1 MPLSKSS
8 EIKRQT
14 QKAKRSAREKNMGN
28 VIEFRN
34 ITKYFPGVKA
44 LDNISFTANGGEVL
58 ALMGENGAGKST
70 LLKILNGDYQ
80 QDDGDYLVNGRP
92 CHFNNPREAVAAG
105 IGVIYQERQIMLELT
120 VGENIFLGR
129 LPTGFLGHIKMN
141 EVHERAQKII
151 DEFGLNMRSTDKVKD
166 LSVAYQQM
174 VEIMKAYSREN
185 LKMIAFDEPTASLS
199 DAEIESLF
207 RIIRKLR
214 DEGKVIIY
222 VSHRMAEI
230 REIAD
235 RVAIFKD
242 GCLVGQS
249 PIDQITDKQ
258 LIEKMVGRDLGDV
271 FAALDKDKKIGDVV
285 LEVQHLQ
292 SPYLKDASFTVRAG
306 EVVGFSG
313 LVGAGRTEVVRAL
326 TGADPRTGGEVLLN
340 GKPLVCK
347 SPHDAI
353 KNGVVMVSED
363 RKLEGIIPRMS
374 VGRNIAVGSL
384 DKLANRFGV
393 IDKKKEIQLGI
404 DGKEEFNIKTPS
416 LEKPIVELSG
426 GNQQKAI
433 VARWLLT
440 NPQVLILD
448 EPTKGIDVGAKSE
461 FYNLIC
467 EFAKQGIAIILISSE
482 LPEVIGLSDRII
494 VMRSRRI
501 VGEIPACDAT
511 EEKLLTMA
519 MMEEHVHG

>member
-1 MPLSKSS
+1 MAN
-8 EIKRQT
+8 Q
-14 QKAKRSAREKNMGN
+14 
-28 VIEFRN
+28 IEFRH

-44 LDNISFTANGGEVL
+44 LDDINFVANGGEVL

-80 QDDGDYLVNGRP
+80 QTDGEYLVNGQP
-92 CHFNNPREAVAAG
+92 CHFNSPSEAVAAG

-141 EVHERAQKII
+141 EVHEKAQKII
-151 DEFGLNMRSTDKVKD
+151 DEFGLDMRSTDKVKD

-207 RIIRKLR
+207 RIIQKLKS
-214 DEGKVIIY
+214 EGKVILY

-230 REIAD
+230 RQVAD

-242 GCLVGQS
+242 GRYMGDYPVNE
-249 PIDQITDKQ
+249 ITDKE
-258 LIEKMVGRDLGDV
+258 LITKMVGRDLGDV
-271 FAALDKDKKIGDVV
+271 FSSLDKNKTIGDVV
-285 LEVQHLQ
+285 LEAKHVQ
-292 SPYLKDASFTVRAG
+292 SPYLKDASFSIRAG
-306 EVVGFSG
+306 EVLGFSG
-313 LVGAGRTEVVRAL
+313 LVGAGRTELVRAI
-326 TGADPRTGGEVLLN
+326 TGADPMTGGEVLLE
-340 GKPLVCK
+340 GKPFKCK
-347 SPHDAI
+347 TPHDAI
-353 KNGVVMVSED
+353 INGVVMVPED
-363 RKLEGIIPRMS
+363 RKLQGIIPRMS
-374 VGRNIAVGSL
+374 VGRNISVGSL
-384 DKLANRFGV
+384 DSLAGFVGT
-393 IDKKKEIQLGI
+393 IDVKRETRMGINGKKN
-404 DGKEEFNIKTPS
+404 FNIKTPN
-416 LEKPIVELSG
+416 LDKLIVELSG

-433 VARWLLT
+433 VARWLET
-440 NPQVLILD
+440 KPKVLILD

-461 FYNLIC
+461 FYNMIC
-467 EFAKQGIAIILISSE
+467 EFAKQGIAIIMISSE

-494 VMRSRRI
+494 VMHRRKI
-501 VGEIPACDAT
+501 VGEIPASEAT

-519 MMEEHVHG
+519 MMEE

>member
-1 MPLSKSS
+1 
-8 EIKRQT
+8 
-14 QKAKRSAREKNMGN
+14 MGN
-28 VIEFRN
+28 VVEFRN

-44 LDNISFTANGGEVL
+44 LDNISFVANGGEVL

-70 LLKILNGDYQ
+70 LLKVLNGDYQ
-80 QDDGDYLVNGRP
+80 QTSGEYLVNGQP
-92 CHFNNPREAVAAG
+92 CHFSSPREAVAAG

-129 LPTGFLGHIKMN
+129 LPTGFLGKIKMT
-141 EVHERAQKII
+141 EVHQRAQAII
-151 DEFGLNMRSTDKVKD
+151 DEFGLDMKSTDKVKD

-199 DAEIESLF
+199 DSEIESLF

-230 REIAD
+230 RQIAD

-242 GCLVGQS
+242 GCYVGDS
-249 PIDQITDKQ
+249 PMADITDQELVKR
-258 LIEKMVGRDLGDV
+258 MVGRDLGDV
-271 FAALDKDKKIGDVV
+271 FSSLSRNDHIGEVV
-285 LEVQHLQ
+285 LEVKNLQ
-292 SPYLKDASFTVRAG
+292 SPYLKDASFQVRAG

-313 LVGAGRTEVVRAL
+313 LVGAGRTEVVRAII
-326 TGADPRTGGEVLLN
+326 GADPKTGGEVYLN
-340 GKPLVCK
+340 GKPLHCK
-347 SPHDAI
+347 TPHDAI
-353 KNGVVMVSED
+353 REGVVMVPED
-363 RKLEGIIPRMS
+363 RKLQGIIPRMS
-374 VGRNIAVGSL
+374 VGKNVSIGSL
-384 DKLANRFGV
+384 DQITNRFGMV
-393 IDKKKEIQLGI
+393 NAKREQQIGLE
-404 DGKEEFNIKTPS
+404 GKENFNIKTPN

-433 VARWLLT
+433 VARWMST
-440 NPQVLILD
+440 NPKVLILD

-461 FYNLIC
+461 FYNMIC
-467 EFAKQGIAIILISSE
+467 DFAKKGLAVILISSE

-494 VMRSRRI
+494 VMRGRRI
-501 VGEIPACDAT
+501 VGEIAAKDAT
-511 EEKLLTMA
+511 EEKLLGMA
-519 MMEEHVHG
+519 MMEE

>member
-1 MPLSKSS
+1 M
-8 EIKRQT
+8 ENR
-14 QKAKRSAREKNMGN
+14 
-28 VIEFRN
+28 IEFRG

-44 LDNISFTANGGEVL
+44 LDNISFVANGGEVL

-70 LLKILNGDYQ
+70 LLKVLNGDYQ
-80 QDDGDYLVNGRP
+80 QTSGEYLVNGEQ
-92 CHFNNPREAVAAG
+92 CHFNSPREAVAAG

-129 LPTGFLGHIKMN
+129 LPTGFLGHIKMK

-151 DEFGLNMRSTDKVKD
+151 DEFGLDMKSTDKVKD

-199 DAEIESLF
+199 DSEIDSLF
-207 RIIRKLR
+207 KIIRKLR

-230 REIAD
+230 RQIAD

-242 GCLVGQS
+242 GCYVGDY
-249 PIDQITDKQ
+249 PMDEITDQ
-258 LIEKMVGRDLGDV
+258 ELVRKMVGRDLGDV
-271 FAALDKDKKIGDVV
+271 FSSLDRNTNIGDVV
-285 LEVQHLQ
+285 LEVKNLQ
-292 SPYLKDASFTVRAG
+292 SPFLKNASFQVRAG

-313 LVGAGRTEVVRAL
+313 LVGAGRTEVVRAII
-326 TGADPRTGGEVLLN
+326 GADFRTGGEVYLN
-340 GKPLVCK
+340 GKPLNCK

-353 KNGVVMVSED
+353 VQGVVMVPED
-363 RKLEGIIPRMS
+363 RKLQGIIPRMS
-374 VGRNIAVGSL
+374 VGRNVSIGSL
-384 DKLANRFGV
+384 DQISNKLGVVNAKREEQIGIEGKAN
-393 IDKKKEIQLGI
+393 
-404 DGKEEFNIKTPS
+404 FNIKTPN

-433 VARWLLT
+433 VARWMST
-440 NPQVLILD
+440 SPKVLILD

-461 FYNLIC
+461 FYNMIC
-467 EFAKQGIAIILISSE
+467 EFAKKGLAVILVSSE

-494 VMRSRRI
+494 VMKGRRI
-501 VGEIPACDAT
+501 VGEIPAKEAT
-511 EEKLLTMA
+511 EEKLLGMA
-519 MMEEHVHG
+519 MMEG

>member
-1 MPLSKSS
+1 M
-8 EIKRQT
+8 ENR
-14 QKAKRSAREKNMGN
+14 
-28 VIEFRN
+28 IEFRG

-44 LDNISFTANGGEVL
+44 LDNISFVANGGEVL

-70 LLKILNGDYQ
+70 LLKVLNGDYQ
-80 QDDGDYLVNGRP
+80 QTSGEYLVNGEQ
-92 CHFNNPREAVAAG
+92 CHFNSPREAVAAG

-129 LPTGFLGHIKMN
+129 LPTGFLGHIKMK
-141 EVHERAQKII
+141 EVHEKAQKII
-151 DEFGLNMRSTDKVKD
+151 DEFGLDMKSTDKVKD

-199 DAEIESLF
+199 DSEIDSLF
-207 RIIRKLR
+207 KIIRKLR

-230 REIAD
+230 RQIAD

-242 GCLVGQS
+242 GCYVGDY
-249 PIDQITDKQ
+249 PMDEITDQ
-258 LIEKMVGRDLGDV
+258 ELVRKMVGRDLGDV
-271 FAALDKDKKIGDVV
+271 FSSLDRNTNIGDVV
-285 LEVQHLQ
+285 LEVKNLQ
-292 SPYLKDASFTVRAG
+292 SPFLKNASFQVRAG

-313 LVGAGRTEVVRAL
+313 LVGAGRTEVVRAII
-326 TGADPRTGGEVLLN
+326 GADFRTGGEVYLN
-340 GKPLVCK
+340 GKPLNCK

-353 KNGVVMVSED
+353 VQGVVMVPED
-363 RKLEGIIPRMS
+363 RKLQGIIPRMS
-374 VGRNIAVGSL
+374 VGRNVSIGSL
-384 DKLANRFGV
+384 DQISNKLGVVNAKREEQIGIEGKAN
-393 IDKKKEIQLGI
+393 
-404 DGKEEFNIKTPS
+404 FNIKTPN

-433 VARWLLT
+433 VARWMST
-440 NPQVLILD
+440 SPKVLILD

-461 FYNLIC
+461 FYNMIC
-467 EFAKQGIAIILISSE
+467 EFAKEGLAVILVSSE

-494 VMRSRRI
+494 VMKGRRI
-501 VGEIPACDAT
+501 VGEIPAKEAT
-511 EEKLLTMA
+511 EEKLLGMA
-519 MMEEHVHG
+519 MMEG

>member
-1 MPLSKSS
+1 MRRP
-8 EIKRQT
+8 ICPRGHIGHGFQ
-14 QKAKRSAREKNMGN
+14 REFAMGN
-28 VIEFRN
+28 RIEFRN

-44 LDNISFTANGGEVL
+44 LDGINFVAEGGEVL

-80 QDDGDYLVNGRP
+80 QTSGEYMVNGES
-92 CHFNNPREAVAAG
+92 CHFSNPREAVAAG

-129 LPTGFLGHIKMN
+129 LPVGALGHIRMA
-141 EVHERAQKII
+141 EVHEKAQKII

-207 RIIRKLR
+207 RIIHKLR
-214 DEGKVIIY
+214 GEGKVVIY

-230 REIAD
+230 RQIAD

-242 GCLVGQS
+242 GCFVGNYAVDEIS
-249 PIDQITDKQ
+249 DKE
-258 LIEKMVGRDLGDV
+258 LIQKMVGRDLGDV
-271 FAALDKDKKIGDVV
+271 FSALNREKTVGDVV
-285 LEVQHLQ
+285 LDVRNLR
-292 SPYLKDASFTVRAG
+292 SPYLKDASFSVRAG
-306 EVVGFSG
+306 EIVGFSG
-313 LVGAGRTEVVRAL
+313 LVGAGRTEVMRAI
-326 TGADPRTGGEVLLN
+326 TGADPVTGGEVFLN
-340 GKPLVCK
+340 GRALRCK

-353 KNGVVMVSED
+353 ANGIVMVPED
-363 RKLEGIIPRMS
+363 RKLQGIIPRMS
-374 VGRNIAVGSL
+374 VGRNIAIGSL
-384 DKLANRFGV
+384 DALTGFLGC
-393 IDKKKEIQLGI
+393 IDRKREVQIGI
-404 DGKEEFNIKTPS
+404 DGKRDFNIKTPD
-416 LEKPIVELSG
+416 LNKLIVELSG

-433 VARWLLT
+433 VARWLST
-440 NPQVLILD
+440 KPKVLILD

-461 FYNLIC
+461 FYNMIC
-467 EFAKQGIAIILISSE
+467 DFARQGIAIILVSSE
-482 LPEVIGLSDRII
+482 LPEIIGLSDRII
-494 VMRSRRI
+494 VMQGRRI
-501 VGEIPACDAT
+501 VGEVTASVAT

-519 MMEEHVHG
+519 MMEE

>member
-1 MPLSKSS
+1 M
-8 EIKRQT
+8 ENR
-14 QKAKRSAREKNMGN
+14 
-28 VIEFRN
+28 IEFRG

-44 LDNISFTANGGEVL
+44 LDNISFVANGGEVL

-70 LLKILNGDYQ
+70 LLKVLNGDYQ
-80 QDDGDYLVNGRP
+80 QTSGEYLVNGEQ
-92 CHFNNPREAVAAG
+92 CHFNSPREAVAAG

-151 DEFGLNMRSTDKVKD
+151 DEFGLDMKSTDKVKD

-199 DAEIESLF
+199 DSEIDSLF
-207 RIIRKLR
+207 KIIRKLR

-230 REIAD
+230 RQIAD

-242 GCLVGQS
+242 GCYVGDY
-249 PIDQITDKQ
+249 PMDEITDQ
-258 LIEKMVGRDLGDV
+258 ELVRKMVGRDLGDV
-271 FAALDKDKKIGDVV
+271 FSSLDRNTNIGDVV
-285 LEVQHLQ
+285 LEVKNLQ
-292 SPYLKDASFTVRAG
+292 SPFLKDASFQVRAG

-313 LVGAGRTEVVRAL
+313 LVGAGRTEVVRAII
-326 TGADPRTGGEVLLN
+326 GADFRTGGEVYLN
-340 GKPLVCK
+340 GKPLNCK

-353 KNGVVMVSED
+353 VQGVVMVPED
-363 RKLEGIIPRMS
+363 RKLQGIIPRMS
-374 VGRNIAVGSL
+374 VGRNVSIGSL
-384 DKLANRFGV
+384 DQISNKLGVVNAKREEQIGIEGKAN
-393 IDKKKEIQLGI
+393 
-404 DGKEEFNIKTPS
+404 FNIKTPN

-433 VARWLLT
+433 VARWMST
-440 NPQVLILD
+440 SPKVLILD

-461 FYNLIC
+461 FYNMIC
-467 EFAKQGIAIILISSE
+467 EFAKKGLAVILVSSE

-494 VMRSRRI
+494 VMKGRRI
-501 VGEIPACDAT
+501 VGEIPAKEAT
-511 EEKLLTMA
+511 EEKLLGMA
-519 MMEEHVHG
+519 MMEG